1 MIKKRDFLFCI
12 SMAACLFMKA
22 SFQHSRPTIEICF
35 ASKTGKSLNKKDELR
50 SIKNASLN
58 KSSGGCL
65 EKRIFPLLWVAAQLV
80 GLGNQ

>member
-1 MIKKRDFLFCI
+1 MMIKKRDFLFCI

-35 ASKTGKSLNKKDELR
+35 ASKTGKSLNKKVELR

-58 KSSGGCL
+58 KNCNALSY
-65 EKRIFPLLWVAAQLV
+65 
-80 GLGNQ
+80 

>member
-1 MIKKRDFLFCI
+1 
-12 SMAACLFMKA
+12 MAACLFMKA

-65 EKRIFPLLWVAAQLV
+65 EKRIFPLLWVAAQPV
-80 GLGNQ
+80 GLEYA